1 MKSTKYIE
9 IPNIVQVIG
18 CIYKNPKILE
28 NTERYKFNEQD
39 FCDDFHKVVFG
50 SMYNLWQLGA
60 KEFTLPAIEDY
71 LNQRPKA
78 LATYKAHKGPE
89 FLLKAAEIAN
99 LNTFD
104 YYYNRMKK
112 MSLLRA
118 YEDMGMDLTW
128 LYNPD
133 EVMDMKKKQQQ
144 EDWIDNSSLEDIY
157 NKIND
162 LVDSIKLQYVDNMT
176 ECGCQIGQ
184 GIDELINSF
193 AETPAVGYPLYDAYL
208 TTTARG
214 ARLGKFYLRSAATN
228 VGKAIP
234 DYTEIPT
241 PTGFRKVG
249 DIKVGDYLFGQDGK
263 PTKVLAV
270 YPQEHEKE
278 IWEVHF
284 SDGRVAECCG
294 EHLWEYRYETH
305 RGKAYRVENI
315 KTIYEKAL
323 SLKNGLRDSCNKGYR
338 FHIRLN
344 EGVEYEDKKFSINPY
359 VLGALLGDGS
369 FRYGKTNK
377 ALTFSSISDKLPNK
391 IANLL
396 GSDYFAKKSSDY
408 NYSYVFKN
416 KNNPEHNLWVEELL
430 NDYPELWN
438 AKSEDKFIPQE
449 YLFGS
454 LEQRYALL
462 RGLLDTDGGIDI
474 RGVVTF
480 TTVSPKLRDNVISLC
495 RSLGFVANYLTD
507 DRSDKYTTGECYR
520 VTIQSK
526 KELKPSLF
534 SLEAKKMI
542 ATEYANSDRRCEYKD
557 HLAITNIIKTT
568 QKTKMTC
575 FTVDN
580 KEHLFLMNDFIV
592 THNTRAMIGDACYI
606 GCSQMF
612 SIEEDK
618 WVDTGAAQSC
628 LFIAT
633 EQTIDEIQVST
644 IAFLS
649 GVEEDHIVMSE
660 YYVGEWD
667 RIVKAKMLL
676 KQSKIQF
683 VCIPDFSMQ
692 DIENIIK
699 KHVRE
704 NQISYAFYDYIHS
717 SAKILT
723 EIGGKSGVKN
733 LREDN
738 ILFLLASKLKEIA
751 VQYGIFILSS
761 TQLNAMYQESST
773 PDQNLL
779 RGSKAVADRID
790 WGGIMLEA
798 TKEDKEKLKDMCEK
812 NGLPLP
818 NVKLSVYKNRANRWK
833 GIYLW
838 MKTQTGICR
847 FDTLFVTDWNF
858 NVMEMPLLKIEVE
871 SSSAF

>member
-60 KEFTLPAIEDY
+60 KEFTLPAMEDY

-184 GIDELINSF
+184 GIDELIDSF
-193 AETPAVGYPLYDAYL
+193 AETPAVGYPLYDVYL
-208 TTTARG
+208 STTTRG

-228 VGKAIP
+228 IGK
-234 DYTEIPT
+234 
-241 PTGFRKVG
+241 
-249 DIKVGDYLFGQDGK
+249 
-263 PTKVLAV
+263 
-270 YPQEHEKE
+270 
-278 IWEVHF
+278 
-284 SDGRVAECCG
+284 
-294 EHLWEYRYETH
+294 
-305 RGKAYRVENI
+305 
-315 KTIYEKAL
+315 
-323 SLKNGLRDSCNKGYR
+323 
-338 FHIRLN
+338 
-344 EGVEYEDKKFSINPY
+344 
-359 VLGALLGDGS
+359 
-369 FRYGKTNK
+369 
-377 ALTFSSISDKLPNK
+377 
-391 IANLL
+391 
-396 GSDYFAKKSSDY
+396 
-408 NYSYVFKN
+408 
-416 KNNPEHNLWVEELL
+416 
-430 NDYPELWN
+430 
-438 AKSEDKFIPQE
+438 
-449 YLFGS
+449 
-454 LEQRYALL
+454 
-462 RGLLDTDGGIDI
+462 
-474 RGVVTF
+474 
-480 TTVSPKLRDNVISLC
+480 
-495 RSLGFVANYLTD
+495 
-507 DRSDKYTTGECYR
+507 
-520 VTIQSK
+520 
-526 KELKPSLF
+526 
-534 SLEAKKMI
+534 
-542 ATEYANSDRRCEYKD
+542 
-557 HLAITNIIKTT
+557 
-568 QKTKMTC
+568 
-575 FTVDN
+575 
-580 KEHLFLMNDFIV
+580 
-592 THNTRAMIGDACYI
+592 TRAMIGDVCYI

-612 SIEEDK
+612 SIKENK
-618 WVDTGAAQSC
+618 WIDTGAAQSC

-633 EQTIDEIQVST
+633 EQTIDEIQVSA

-683 VCIPDFSMQ
+683 VCTPDFSMQ

-699 KHVRE
+699 KHIRE
-704 NQISYAFYDYIHS
+704 NQVKFITYDYIHS

-738 ILFLLASKLKEIA
+738 ILFLLASKMKEIA
-751 VQYGIFILSS
+751 VQYGVFILSS

-779 RGSKAVADRID
+779 RGSKSIADRID

-818 NVKLSVYKNRANRWK
+818 NVKLSIYKNRANRWK